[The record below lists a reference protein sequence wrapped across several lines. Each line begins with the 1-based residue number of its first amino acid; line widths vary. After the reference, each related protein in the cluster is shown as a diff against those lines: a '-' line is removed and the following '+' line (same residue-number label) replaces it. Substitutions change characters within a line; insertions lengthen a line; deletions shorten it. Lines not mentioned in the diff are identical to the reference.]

1 MVQLYRLFV
10 LSSAEIRSPLSD
22 QRPPP
27 YVGVGHC
34 ASSVGDDGEVFG
46 LILLLLSFCNGLI
59 SLMVT
64 ISAALTDVSTNVVCQ
79 GVISDQSNKC
89 LKIGY
94 LRFCVCNLTKR
105 VSKCNLTKS

>member
-1 MVQLYRLFV
+1 MHCSVLPVQLDPWQVVQLYRLFV

-64 ISAALTDVSTNVVCQ
+64 ISAALTDVSHRMP
-79 GVISDQSNKC
+79 
-89 LKIGY
+89 Y
-94 LRFCVCNLTKR
+94 LLRSAKV
-105 VSKCNLTKS
+105 